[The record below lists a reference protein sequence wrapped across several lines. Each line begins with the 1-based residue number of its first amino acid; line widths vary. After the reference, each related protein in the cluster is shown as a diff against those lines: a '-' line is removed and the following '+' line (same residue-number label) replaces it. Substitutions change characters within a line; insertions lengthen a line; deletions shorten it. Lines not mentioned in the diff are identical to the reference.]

1 MAHILIVGLGEL
13 GSALSKELLNQGH
26 RVSGIRR
33 GSDAPVGVELFAQD
47 LLTAPEVQLPT
58 TRVDVMYLIVTPGE
72 RSQSAYEDAFLRL
85 PKRLFQAYQA
95 QHGQLPPVVFV
106 SSTAVYG
113 QSEAPVD
120 EKSATNPSGFN
131 GEVLLQAEQ
140 NIQALSPATVVR
152 FSGIYGP
159 GRESR
164 IRLARE
170 LLAGGGNAPKAQ
182 WSSRIH
188 SADAVGL
195 LLHLGECWLAG
206 NAPPQVVVGS
216 DMEPVVNLE
225 VLNWLAQQLGGKLD
239 LQWQQVDG
247 RAVNSRYLAAGNYA
261 LQYPSFREGYNA
273 ILAASS
279 AP

>member
-13 GSALSKELLNQGH
+13 GSSLSEELLHQGH

-33 GSDAPVGVELFAQD
+33 GSDAPVGVELLAQD
-47 LLTAPEVQLPT
+47 LLTTPEVQLPT
-58 TRVDVMYLIVTPGE
+58 TKVDLIYLIVTPAE

-85 PKRLFQAYQA
+85 PKRVFQAYQA
-95 QHGQLPPVVFV
+95 VYEKLPPVVFV

-113 QSEAPVD
+113 QAESPVD
-120 EKSATNPSGFN
+120 ENSVTNPSRFN

-140 NIQALSPATVVR
+140 YIQALSPATVVR

-170 LLAGGGNAPKAQ
+170 LLAGTGDAPQAL

-195 LLHLGECWLAG
+195 LLHLGERWLAG
-206 NAPPQVVVGS
+206 DVPPKVVVGS
-216 DMEPVVNLE
+216 DAEPVVNLE
-225 VLNWLAQQLGGKLD
+225 VLNWLSQRLGGKLN
-239 LQWQQVDG
+239 LQWQQVGG
-247 RAVNSRYLAAGNYA
+247 RAVTSRYLATGNYT

-279 AP
+279 VS